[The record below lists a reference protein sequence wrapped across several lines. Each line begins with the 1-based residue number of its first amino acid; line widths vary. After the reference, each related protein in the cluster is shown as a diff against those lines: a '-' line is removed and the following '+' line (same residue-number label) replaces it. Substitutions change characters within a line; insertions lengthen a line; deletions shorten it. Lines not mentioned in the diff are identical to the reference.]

1 MEKGAKESSYDLYFL
16 TYIDTP
22 WVADDL
28 RDRPDQREEMFLA
41 FKNALEENQRPY
53 ILLKGN
59 KEERLKKAITAIDK
73 IIKNKNNLYS
83 YSETLKNE

>member
-1 MEKGAKESSYDLYFL
+1 
-16 TYIDTP
+16 
-22 WVADDL
+22 
-28 RDRPDQREEMFLA
+28 MFLA

>member
-1 MEKGAKESSYDLYFL
+1 
-16 TYIDTP
+16 
-22 WVADDL
+22 
-28 RDRPDQREEMFLA
+28 MFLA
-41 FKNALEENQRPY
+41 FKNALEENHRPY

-59 KEERLKKAITAIDK
+59 KEERFNTATEAIDK